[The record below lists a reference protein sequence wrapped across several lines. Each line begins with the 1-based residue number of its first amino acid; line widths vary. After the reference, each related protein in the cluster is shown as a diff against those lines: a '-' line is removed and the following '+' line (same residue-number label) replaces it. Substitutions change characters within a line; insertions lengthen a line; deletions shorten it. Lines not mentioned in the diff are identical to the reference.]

1 MTATATTSAVVRRPP
16 WVIPLPMQKISVT
29 HCMPSDFVA
38 TGSQS
43 VVLRATLDGGK
54 GVLLP
59 GQFVTMELQPNK
71 STGSWDV
78 PLSAVAHDGDYAVV
92 FVRTTK
98 GFDARPVKVLASASQ
113 RLRIQGAFQAN
124 EQIAVSGI
132 VALKGAWL
140 DNKGEK

>member
-1 MTATATTSAVVRRPP
+1 
-16 WVIPLPMQKISVT
+16 
-29 HCMPSDFVA
+29 
-38 TGSQS
+38 
-43 VVLRATLDGGK
+43 
-54 GVLLP
+54 
-59 GQFVTMELQPNK
+59 
-71 STGSWDV
+71 
-78 PLSAVAHDGDYAVV
+78 LSAVAHDGDYAVV